1 VGPSAIAPAPPSRT
15 GSRPTPGLDDNDRMR
30 SGTPDGM
37 GWYLDRVRGHPLL
50 TAEEERQLGRCIERG
65 RQAHEMLMDP
75 ACPAGERSALHR
87 DVCLAA
93 DARQQFVQCNLRLVI
108 SIARRHASPQFPLP
122 DCIQEGNLGLMEAV
136 ERFDWRRGFRFS
148 TYGAWWIR
156 QGILRAL
163 TDKARAVRLPSNVA
177 HRVRRVQRVT
187 DALTSDLRRSPS
199 LEEIAAAC
207 DMPLDELAA
216 TLEAGA
222 GPVSIFAEVGAAG
235 FLGEFIEDTD
245 EMDPSHA
252 VDLLLRQRALNVA
265 LSALT
270 PQELDVITLRFGFDT
285 GSPRTLV
292 DVSRALNLPPPAIR
306 LLEEQAILKLRRSP
320 LAPRFVP

>member
-1 VGPSAIAPAPPSRT
+1 
-15 GSRPTPGLDDNDRMR
+15 
-30 SGTPDGM
+30 
-37 GWYLDRVRGHPLL
+37 
-50 TAEEERQLGRCIERG
+50 
-65 RQAHEMLMDP
+65 
-75 ACPAGERSALHR
+75 
-87 DVCLAA
+87 
-93 DARQQFVQCNLRLVI
+93 
-108 SIARRHASPQFPLP
+108 
-122 DCIQEGNLGLMEAV
+122 
-136 ERFDWRRGFRFS
+136 
-148 TYGAWWIR
+148 
-156 QGILRAL
+156 
-163 TDKARAVRLPSNVA
+163 
-177 HRVRRVQRVT
+177 
-187 DALTSDLRRSPS
+187 
-199 LEEIAAAC
+199 
-207 DMPLDELAA
+207 MPVDELAA

-292 DVSRALNLPPPAIR
+292 DVSRALNLHPPAVR